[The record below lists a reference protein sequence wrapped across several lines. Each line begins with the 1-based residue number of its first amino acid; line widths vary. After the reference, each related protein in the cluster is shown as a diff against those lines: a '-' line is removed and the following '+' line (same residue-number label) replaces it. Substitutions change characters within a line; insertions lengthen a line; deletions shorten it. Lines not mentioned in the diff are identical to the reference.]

1 MNGEDKFSILV
12 RELYVLFIW
21 LIISVIINNAH
32 SFPSLLLALVWQKHR
47 YYFAK
52 SMLLP
57 CNIYEIISRYQCF
70 RRIVA
75 VFFHKILPFL
85 YGKHKQILR
94 F

>member
-1 MNGEDKFSILV
+1 MRILSLHYYLLSSGKSIDITLQSQCF
-12 RELYVLFIW
+12 YPA
-21 LIISVIINNAH
+21 ISMKL
-32 SFPSLLLALVWQKHR
+32 SPD
-47 YYFAK
+47 
-52 SMLLP
+52 
-57 CNIYEIISRYQCF
+57 ISAF